1 MSMTSKIG
9 ALFFKHHQP
18 EPKKAK
24 KKKHSLVMAKQAPR
38 LARQQ
43 NAPAIRQLMALD
55 TPSTPRPPLT
65 QRFEAIPDDL
75 PTVTAPPPGTA
86 ALEEADTTRAS
97 WVEGATESDA
107 SAPARWCRSYCCS
120 PCE

>member
-9 ALFFKHHQP
+9 ALFFKHHQS
-18 EPKKAK
+18 ESKKAK
-24 KKKHSLVMAKQAPR
+24 KKKRPLVLAMPPTR
-38 LARQQ
+38 LARLQ
-43 NAPAIRQLMALD
+43 NGPAISQHMSLE
-55 TPSTPRPPLT
+55 TPASPRPPLA

-86 ALEEADTTRAS
+86 ALEEADTADTSWGGGDTVGAAS
-97 WVEGATESDA
+97 TH
-107 SAPARWCRSYCCS
+107 WCRSYCCS